1 MNTDI
6 FRASKNVLVND
17 TSLLIK
23 NAEKKKKNSAAND
36 LGIFQ
41 KTNKKG
47 MSVENFRSAISSQ
60 LSGVAL
66 KDWSEES
73 KNPAVV
79 NKILVGLKKSL

>member
-1 MNTDI
+1 M
-6 FRASKNVLVND
+6 
-17 TSLLIK
+17 IK
-23 NAEKKKKNSAAND
+23 AND

-41 KTNKKG
+41 KINKKG

-60 LSGVAL
+60 LSEVSL

-79 NKILVGLKKSL
+79 NKILVGLKISL

>member
-17 TSLLIK
+17 YSLLIK
-23 NAEKKKKNSAAND
+23 NAEKKKKNSAANH

-47 MSVENFRSAISSQ
+47 KSVENFRSAISNQ